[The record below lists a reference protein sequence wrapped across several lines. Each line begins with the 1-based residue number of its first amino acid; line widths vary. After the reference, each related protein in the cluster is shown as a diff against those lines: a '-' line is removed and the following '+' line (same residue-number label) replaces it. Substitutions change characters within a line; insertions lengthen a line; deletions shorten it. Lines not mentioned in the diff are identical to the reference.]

1 MFEAEAS
8 FWENPGPRGM
18 KELLKKV
25 RRLELIAG
33 KHAHS
38 VLKGDYL
45 TMVPGDGLEFMEAR
59 RYVFGESVRKIDWNI
74 TARMRTPYVRIF
86 QEEREREIFI
96 VLDVSPSMH
105 AGWQSRRKIEYAAE
119 IAATLS
125 HSAVSAGDR
134 LGLVTYADRVRASY
148 PTAKGKVQLF
158 RVVRTIYESAVGK
171 PAPCDVSDL
180 RQAVFEIQKMRG
192 RRFVIFFISDFID
205 YDVPE
210 DLKYLQAVHEVYLIH
225 LYDPLEYEAAREVSF
240 LSRSPE
246 GNGRLG
252 ASAPGSAG
260 SLDRLRDHLKEES
273 GRFRIRCVSLST
285 AVPMKKNLHELFHV
299 MKARR

>member
-1 MFEAEAS
+1 MFEAEAT
-8 FWENPGPRGM
+8 FWEAPAPRGV

-33 KHAHS
+33 KHAYS

-45 TMVPGDGLEFMEAR
+45 TSVPGDGLEFMEAR

-119 IAATLS
+119 IAATLA
-125 HSAVSAGDR
+125 HSAVYAGDR
-134 LGLVTYADRVRASY
+134 LGLVAYSDRVRASY
-148 PTAKGKVQLF
+148 PTEKGKVQLY
-158 RVVRTIYESAVGK
+158 RVVRAIYESAVGT
-171 PAPCDVSDL
+171 PAPCDVSDM
-180 RQAVFEIQKMRG
+180 RQAIFEIQKMRG

-205 YDVPE
+205 FDVPE
-210 DLKYLQAVHEVYLIH
+210 DLKYLQALHEVYLLH
-225 LYDPLEYEAAREVSF
+225 LYDPLEYEAAREISF

-246 GNGRLG
+246 GKRRPG
-252 ASAPGSAG
+252 SATPGSAG
-260 SLDRLRDHLKEES
+260 SLERITSYLKEEA
-273 GRFRIRCVSLST
+273 GRHKIRCVSLST
-285 AVPMKKNLHELFHV
+285 AAPMKKNLHELIR
-299 MKARR
+299 MMRARK